1 MKVKVTDKCIGCGSC
16 VAITESKI
24 FDFNDDG
31 LAECVIDKISE
42 ENKEL
47 VETAINNCPT
57 GAIVDDDNLTEPVVD
72 GNSKENKELSAN
84 TKDNHSI
91 DVTETEK

>member
-31 LAECVIDKISE
+31 LAECVVDEISE

-47 VETAINNCPT
+47 AETAIDNCPT
-57 GAIVDDDNLTEPVVD
+57 GAIVNDDGLAECVVD
-72 GNSKENKELSAN
+72 EIKEEDKEIAKQ
-84 TKDNHSI
+84 TKDNCPTGAI
-91 DVTETEK
+91 EIE